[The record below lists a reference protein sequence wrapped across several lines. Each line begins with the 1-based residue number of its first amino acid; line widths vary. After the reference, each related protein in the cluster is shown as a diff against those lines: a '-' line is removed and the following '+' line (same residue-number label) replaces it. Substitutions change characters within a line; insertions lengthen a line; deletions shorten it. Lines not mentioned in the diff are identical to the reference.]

1 MFRNMVIFSG
11 YTDLWSL
18 FCKFRVYKCQQNLA
32 MIVCITIK
40 EHNSAEM
47 FETIAKHAKCIWL
60 LMYQSV
66 RDYDHKNQESL
77 VIHLNL
83 LFSSTIVLRVCVT
96 EGQKR

>member
-1 MFRNMVIFSG
+1 
-11 YTDLWSL
+11 
-18 FCKFRVYKCQQNLA
+18 
-32 MIVCITIK
+32 MIVCIAIK
-40 EHNSAEM
+40 EHNSAKM
-47 FETIAKHAKCIWL
+47 FGTIAKHAKCIWL

-96 EGQKR
+96 EGQKRKIYIQ